1 MKCVV
6 LENVHTPSP
15 TPRFRFPSFVGST
28 VKNSISSMLALPLLN
43 SKLVQEPQ
51 IIYENEQKKLIGL
64 ILCFIIIFY
73 LFCCFVLY
81 KTVHSPLFSRKMVE
95 IARFELRT
103 AIQHQCQNYLGGRG
117 GLGGSEKNRRTVITS
132 LQLAFRRRNRNFT
145 PFTIH

>member
-1 MKCVV
+1 MCSLRKCSYPLPHPQVSFPVV
-6 LENVHTPSP
+6 CLVHCKK
-15 TPRFRFPSFVGST
+15 FNLQYVGST
-28 VKNSISSMLALPLLN
+28 TTEFKVSTGTTISSMKTN
-43 SKLVQEPQ
+43 K
-51 IIYENEQKKLIGL
+51 KKLTGL
-64 ILCFIIIFY
+64 ILYFIIIFY

>member
-1 MKCVV
+1 MCSLRKCSYPLPHPQVSFPVV
-6 LENVHTPSP
+6 CLVHCKK
-15 TPRFRFPSFVGST
+15 FNLQYVGST
-28 VKNSISSMLALPLLN
+28 TTEFKVSTGTTISSMKTN
-43 SKLVQEPQ
+43 K
-51 IIYENEQKKLIGL
+51 KKLTGL
-64 ILCFIIIFY
+64 ILYFIIIFY

-95 IARFELRT
+95 IARFELQT

>member
-1 MKCVV
+1 MCSLRKCSYPLPHPQVSFPVV
-6 LENVHTPSP
+6 CLVHCKK
-15 TPRFRFPSFVGST
+15 FNLQYVGST
-28 VKNSISSMLALPLLN
+28 TTEFKVSTGTTISSMKTN
-43 SKLVQEPQ
+43 K
-51 IIYENEQKKLIGL
+51 KKLTGL
-64 ILCFIIIFY
+64 ILYFIIIFY

-132 LQLAFRRRNRNFT
+132 LQLAFRKRNRNFT

>member
-1 MKCVV
+1 MCSFRKCSYPLPHPQVSFPVV
-6 LENVHTPSP
+6 CLVHCKK
-15 TPRFRFPSFVGST
+15 FNLQYVGST
-28 VKNSISSMLALPLLN
+28 TTEFKVSTGTTISSMKTN
-43 SKLVQEPQ
+43 K
-51 IIYENEQKKLIGL
+51 KKLTGL
-64 ILCFIIIFY
+64 ILYFIIIFY